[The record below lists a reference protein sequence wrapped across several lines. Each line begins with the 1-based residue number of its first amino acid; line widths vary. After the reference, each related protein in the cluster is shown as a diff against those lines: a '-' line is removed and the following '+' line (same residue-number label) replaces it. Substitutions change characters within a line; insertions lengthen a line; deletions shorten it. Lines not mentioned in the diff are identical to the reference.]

1 MEQETKKRPWHGL
14 LGPAAGAAAL
24 GLLLTMALTGDRAR
38 AAAATAALELSRPE
52 AVAAAAQAELG
63 DTVIPLGRAVG
74 IKLFSDEIGR
84 AHV

>member
-38 AAAATAALELSRPE
+38 AAAATTGLEVTRAEVVMAA
-52 AVAAAAQAELG
+52 VQADLG
-63 DTVIPLGRAVG
+63 D
-74 IKLFSDEIGR
+74 
-84 AHV
+84 